1 MDTSGGAAL
10 PAAGRRGLSA
20 LRREVTRP
28 RPNHQLAVISGRVSL
43 YTDIAECAVPVCV
56 AGIIGESV
64 LVANVAGD
72 LNTRWLHVGQGL
84 GEIGLTARDLSKF
97 FQDLARVFGA
107 AAMHLEESA
116 GQLVAQQ
123 ADAIDDSVRFLRRPN
138 QFFKG
143 IPARVILAVGDRENN
158 LFVAVAELKVTD
170 VRIEG
175 VIQGS

>member
-1 MDTSGGAAL
+1 M
-10 PAAGRRGLSA
+10 
-20 LRREVTRP
+20 
-28 RPNHQLAVISGRVSL
+28 
-43 YTDIAECAVPVCV
+43 
-56 AGIIGESV
+56 
-64 LVANVAGD
+64 VANVAGD

-107 AAMHLEESA
+107 APVHLEESA

-143 IPARVILAVGDRENN
+143 VAACVIFAVGDCENN
-158 LFVAVAELKVTD
+158 PFVAVAELQVTD
-170 VRIEG
+170 RGIEG
-175 VIQGS
+175 VIQGSATA